1 MQGAALPIKLSEVFK
16 LTNIGLNPDLFKF
29 GNLTLESEKYICV
42 KDGTVS
48 SFDILIKI
56 RWILNHQLLADWYL
70 MKILGLRYHWL
81 KQRIRCWQKAYE
93 GWCYPYAQN

>member
-1 MQGAALPIKLSEVFK
+1 MQGAALPIKLTEVFK

-48 SFDILIKI
+48 KRTFINQDSLKN
-56 RWILNHQLLADWYL
+56 LNH
-70 MKILGLRYHWL
+70 
-81 KQRIRCWQKAYE
+81 
-93 GWCYPYAQN
+93 